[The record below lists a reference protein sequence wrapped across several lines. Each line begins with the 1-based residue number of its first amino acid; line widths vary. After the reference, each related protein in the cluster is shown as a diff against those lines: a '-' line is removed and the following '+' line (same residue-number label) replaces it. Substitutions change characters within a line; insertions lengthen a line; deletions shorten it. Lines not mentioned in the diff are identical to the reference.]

1 MWETLM
7 TGSENS
13 LRTEFPHTI
22 DPAGDN
28 DAMGAVRVGDWKYYQ
43 GASVDH

>member
-7 TGSENS
+7 MGSEES
-13 LRTEFPHTI
+13 LRSEFPYTI
-22 DPAGDN
+22 DPAGEN

-43 GASVDH
+43 GSCV